1 MAASQ
6 LEELENSIS
15 AVLRIL
21 NERRSLCR
29 DLADKQQA
37 RGNLMAAEQWRRAAE
52 EAEGREKVA
61 KGLVRLDWLHPEAVA
76 EAGE

>member
-1 MAASQ
+1 
-6 LEELENSIS
+6 
-15 AVLRIL
+15 
-21 NERRSLCR
+21 LCR

-37 RGNLMAAEQWRRAAE
+37 RGNVMAAEQWRRAAE